1 MNNQNEPNEPI
12 PQGTLDMLILQ
23 TLSRHGRLHGFEI
36 ATAIQQRSEDVLR
49 VEEGSLYPALHR
61 LEEAGYVRAKWT
73 TTENKRRARMYEI
86 TAVGRKQLQ
95 EEESRWTSVAAAIGR
110 VLWEA

>member
-1 MNNQNEPNEPI
+1 MSKQDAL
-12 PQGTLDMLILQ
+12 QGSLPLLVLKILD
-23 TLSRHGRLHGFEI
+23 RRGPLHGYGI
-36 ATAIQQRSEDVLR
+36 TAQIEAISDVLR

-110 VLWEA
+110 VLREA